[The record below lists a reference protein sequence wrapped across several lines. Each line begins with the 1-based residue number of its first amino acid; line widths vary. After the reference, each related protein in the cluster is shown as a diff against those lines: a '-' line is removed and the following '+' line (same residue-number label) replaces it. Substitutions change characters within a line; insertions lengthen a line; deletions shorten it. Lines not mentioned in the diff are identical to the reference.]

1 MRRTRNI
8 LMCEM
13 AGFLLVALLIIVLFE
28 TGMVEP
34 GGWFDCGNAVF
45 ISAFVMEMITI
56 SFIPLALYLFK
67 IRRIARYLT
76 ADPAAAPSRL
86 LWLGTLRMMML
97 CVPLILDTLFY
108 YQFGL
113 DVSFGYMAIIL
124 FLCLFMI
131 YPSLGRCLYETTDNT
146 QKP

>member
-13 AGFLLVALLIIVLFE
+13 AGFLLAALLIIVLFE
-28 TGMVEP
+28 TGTVES

-45 ISAFVMEMITI
+45 VSTFVMEMITI
-56 SFIPLALYLFK
+56 CFIPLALYLFK
-67 IRRIARYLT
+67 IRHIARYLT

-97 CVPLILDTLFY
+97 CVPLVLDTLFY

-146 QKP
+146 QQQ

>member
-1 MRRTRNI
+1 
-8 LMCEM
+8 MCEM
-13 AGFLLVALLIIVLFE
+13 AAFLLAALLIIVLFE
-28 TGMVEP
+28 TGLAEP
-34 GGWFDCGNAVF
+34 GGWFGSGNAVF
-45 ISAFVMEMITI
+45 VSAFVMEMITI

-76 ADPAAAPSRL
+76 EDPAAAPSRL

-97 CVPLILDTLFY
+97 CVPLVLNTLFY
-108 YQFGL
+108 YLFGL
-113 DVSFGYMAIIL
+113 SVSFGYMAIIL

-146 QKP
+146 RKQ

>member
-1 MRRTRNI
+1 
-8 LMCEM
+8 MCEM

-28 TGMVEP
+28 TGTVES
-34 GGWFDCGNAVF
+34 GGWFDYGNAVF
-45 ISAFVMEMITI
+45 VSAFVMEMITI
-56 SFIPLALYLFK
+56 CFIPLALYLFK

-97 CVPLILDTLFY
+97 CVPLVLDTWFY

-113 DVSFGYMAIIL
+113 DVAFGYMAIIL

-146 QKP
+146 QKQ